1 MLKESSEEPRI
12 TSLLA
17 RLARLEQQKKDTD
30 ENLLARVAHLE
41 QQQLKKDTDEDNS
54 APENF
59 PEIVFW
65 VDRRRYG
72 AWFIIFAVL
81 VCVQL
86 AQLKLGK
93 YVSSDDSIREISDIN
108 GWVDEGLLEWRAN
121 RSDYASM
128 DKLDIFEAM
137 KKGDIGLTDEGF
149 AICWPNIVLGS
160 ALFWCYLFNELNA
173 LLLVNKFPASAKDA
187 PCYQIALAM
196 IVLALQLNIAFWVGT
211 VCANFA
217 IASSLDTSKTIQAA
231 IEAFF
236 IMEIDETLIPVIWT
250 VMRIFSAAKDKVDD
264 DNAEDDQDDLTLYDL
279 MKSKKLRWRVGSQII
294 FFLAIIYCLWTFAVT
309 FRESLVFA
317 ESVPGN
323 NVCTCMGCC

>member
-12 TSLLA
+12 A
-17 RLARLEQQKKDTD
+17 RVEQQKKDTY

-72 AWFIIFAVL
+72 AWFLIFAL
-81 VCVQL
+81 SLCVQL

-149 AICWPNIVLGS
+149 RMSWPKIILGN
-160 ALFWCYLFNELNA
+160 LVFWCFLLHELNA
-173 LLLVNKFPASAKDA
+173 LVFVDKYPAHARNA
-187 PCYQIALAM
+187 PEYQISSAIVVMVARLNVAL
-196 IVLALQLNIAFWVGT
+196 WVAT
-211 VCANFA
+211 VCAKVA
-217 IASSLDTSKTIQAA
+217 IVSSLDEATSIQETGQRAA
-231 IEAFF
+231 R
-236 IMEIDETLIPVIWT
+236 T
-250 VMRIFSAAKDKVDD
+250 VGDHRRKRAKQS
-264 DNAEDDQDDLTLYDL
+264 N
-279 MKSKKLRWRVGSQII
+279 
-294 FFLAIIYCLWTFAVT
+294 
-309 FRESLVFA
+309 
-317 ESVPGN
+317 
-323 NVCTCMGCC
+323 